1 MSPTGLQHFVVT
13 LHYQEESLGDIQ
25 QLTSAMIRS
34 GFTTSLHDEHG
45 KSHELG
51 LNSFGII
58 TAKTAEELQQ
68 EIIAASASL
77 PADKLRVDVQT
88 LDDFLQH
95 AP

>member
-51 LNSFGII
+51 LNS
-58 TAKTAEELQQ
+58 
-68 EIIAASASL
+68 SA
-77 PADKLRVDVQT
+77 
-88 LDDFLQH
+88 
-95 AP
+95 